1 MPEQETPF
9 TQFITAVTNNG
20 GKWWVE
26 ELLVRGAP
34 TEAQGGTL
42 SGAHVC
48 IGAEFPNPL
57 PGQPPVKQVSP
68 PMPLSI
74 APDSLDLAS
83 LFPEA
88 LRIAMRDL
96 EAARA
101 SLAATQAELAT
112 TSETLT
118 ETIATLTAERD
129 AAASKITAAL
139 NALA

>member
-1 MPEQETPF
+1 MAEQETPF
-9 TQFITAVTNNG
+9 TQFIAAVTDNG

-34 TEAQGGTL
+34 TDAQGGTL
-42 SGAHVC
+42 SGAHFR

-57 PGQPPVKQVSP
+57 PGQQPVKQVSD

-88 LRIAMRDL
+88 LRISMRDL
-96 EAARA
+96 EAVRA
-101 SLAATQAELAT
+101 ELEAVKPAFEAATAKLAKVAE
-112 TSETLT
+112 
-118 ETIATLTAERD
+118 
-129 AAASKITAAL
+129 
-139 NALA
+139 ALA